1 MLWHSTLDVLIN
13 YMSLLLDFPQLKYGT
28 LPLLFV
34 LFFKNWRKFWNRTN
48 VLCLLLDFRNILLEV
63 SVSPVTDA
71 NSLPYCFS
79 IDVAFCMRT
88 DSVSVCLTSSPPRS
102 EGEIPSCNPSQVETE
117 RGGDILVLVRS
128 FGEEWI
134 PFFGFIFL
142 SSAPSRVRAATPTM
156 TEQCLIEAGGQV
168 FSVFTTKTSFMTLG
182 KS

>member
-1 MLWHSTLDVLIN
+1 MFIIGLPTVKVRHGAALVCLI
-13 YMSLLLDFPQLKYGT
+13 FQKLKKI
-28 LPLLFV
+28 LI
-34 LFFKNWRKFWNRTN
+34 NRTN
-48 VLCLLLDFRNILLEV
+48 VLCLLLDPRNILLEV

-128 FGEEWI
+128 FGEE
-134 PFFGFIFL
+134 
-142 SSAPSRVRAATPTM
+142 
-156 TEQCLIEAGGQV
+156 
-168 FSVFTTKTSFMTLG
+168 
-182 KS
+182 